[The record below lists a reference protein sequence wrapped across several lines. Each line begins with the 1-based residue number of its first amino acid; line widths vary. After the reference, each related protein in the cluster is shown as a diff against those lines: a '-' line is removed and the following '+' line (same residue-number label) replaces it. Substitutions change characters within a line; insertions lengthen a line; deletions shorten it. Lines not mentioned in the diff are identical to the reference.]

1 MELSKGLDW
10 KKTSADVW
18 DTRMALETTKD
29 WSGIE
34 QIVPRNP
41 LGASVRVSLLGG
53 RVTSWRNERGEEL
66 LFMSNKVKEKARLN
80 LHGIVSVESA
90 QGAIVFSNIVTTVSP
105 MYSQEV
111 PPDFTG
117 CWLWGWH
124 MCRVWWRCILTIC
137 WCEVRVEGLEA
148 LDYFDNLSKRERY
161 TEQAD
166 AITFDGEIHRVYLS
180 TPTKI
185 AIIDHEKKR
194 TIVLRKEG
202 MVDASFFSYLY
213 F

>member
-80 LHGIVSVESA
+80 LRGIVFVESA
-90 QGAIVFSNIVTTVSP
+90 QAAGYGV
-105 MYSQEV
+105 
-111 PPDFTG
+111 G
-117 CWLWGWH
+117 
-124 MCRVWWRCILTIC
+124 IC
-137 WCEVRVEGLEA
+137 EGEVRVEGLEA

>member
-66 LFMSNKVKEKARLN
+66 LFMSNK
-80 LHGIVSVESA
+80 
-90 QGAIVFSNIVTTVSP
+90 GAIVFSNIVTTVSP

-111 PPDFTG
+111 PPDLTG

-202 MVDASFFSYLY
+202 MVEDGVILHVLSLIQ
-213 F
+213 